1 MFRQAC
7 LDFYG
12 EDASEKW
19 KYVDLVEFYSRLH
32 DPSRGLR
39 VEFRGIHAFRWG
51 RKITNNNLYWN
62 LAFLSITVEVEVEV
76 VVVPMTSLLI
86 QKAGVFLLT

>member
-12 EDASEKW
+12 EDASEKE

-32 DPSRGLR
+32 DP
-39 VEFRGIHAFRWG
+39 
-51 RKITNNNLYWN
+51 
-62 LAFLSITVEVEVEV
+62 
-76 VVVPMTSLLI
+76 
-86 QKAGVFLLT
+86 